1 MAGNSDDGY
10 FLLGANTLQNR
21 HRGGCNI
28 EFVDGHAKYY
38 KEPDD
43 TALRLTTGDGSL
55 TCP

>member
-38 KEPDD
+38 MAPDD
-43 TALRLTTGDGSL
+43 VALSLTTGDGSL